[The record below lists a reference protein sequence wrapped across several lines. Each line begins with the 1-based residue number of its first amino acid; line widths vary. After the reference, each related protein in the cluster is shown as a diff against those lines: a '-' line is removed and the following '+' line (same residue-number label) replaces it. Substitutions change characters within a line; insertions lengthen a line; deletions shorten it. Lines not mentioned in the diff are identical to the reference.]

1 MHEALTRE
9 KRAGK
14 QDEWRERISEQM
26 HSGMSVKEFCK
37 ERGLTE
43 CSFYAWRKRLQ
54 KQQEPVRFALV
65 EREAVTRQE
74 CVREAQLE
82 LVLLSGAR
90 LRIGA
95 GVDSTTL
102 RRVLEALRV

>member
-1 MHEALTRE
+1 MTETTIE
-9 KRAGK
+9 KKMTFRS
-14 QDEWRERISEQM
+14 DEWRERIAEQM

-43 CSFYAWRKRLQ
+43 CSFYAWRKRLR

-65 EREAVTRQE
+65 EREAVKRQE
-74 CVREAQLE
+74 YVAEAQLE
-82 LVLLSGAR
+82 VVLLSGAR

-102 RRVLEALRV
+102 RTVLEALRV